1 MLEDMAKKRIQM
13 TKNSCSF
20 SQVILAITDPITELA
35 SILNEHLKQLQLL
48 GMSNVSESGTLE
60 QME

>member
-1 MLEDMAKKRIQM
+1 M